1 MVAPDAPYAL
11 VCLGILLLVL
21 IAVLVVRAMRKDR
34 LEFARFKRFRTTARR
49 KQMYRKWLIDSI
61 VTFGGSAI
69 IVGLVVFQF
78 VPLLQAEID
87 AVPWVA
93 AARAGF
99 ADAGAAAI
107 VVVITLIVVIV
118 VGTVIAI
125 VLARDTESV
134 AAIGDIQ
141 ALLPRNRA
149 ELGWGAALS
158 VNAGIVE
165 ELLFRLALPALI
177 YGVSRNA
184 LVAVVA
190 SLLLFGVL
198 HLYQGPVGVI
208 ASTLIGAFLMALYFA
223 SGTILVP
230 IILHALIDL
239 RSLVLIPVVVGRVH
253 RVDGGVSV
261 LPKVAVRT
269 ARGAHAAHGEHGG
282 HAGPIAPVAPI
293 APIAPGDDPR
303 RSAES
308 DVVAP

>member
-11 VCLGILLLVL
+11 VCLGILLAVL
-21 IAVLVVRAMRKDR
+21 IAVLVVRAMRKGR
-34 LEFARFKRFRTTARR
+34 LEFARFKRFRTTTRR

-69 IVGLVVFQF
+69 IVGLVVLQF

-99 ADAGAAAI
+99 ADAGPAAI
-107 VVVITLIVVIV
+107 VVVVTLIVVIV
-118 VGTVIAI
+118 VGSVIAI
-125 VLARDTESV
+125 VLVRDTESV

-190 SLLLFGVL
+190 SLLLFGAL

-208 ASTLIGAFLMALYFA
+208 ASTLIGAILMALYFA

-230 IILHALIDL
+230 IIVHALIDL

-253 RVDGGVSV
+253 RVGGAVSAP
-261 LPKVAVRT
+261 PKVA
-269 ARGAHAAHGEHGG
+269 AHAANGERAGTGEHGRPSDNPRG
-282 HAGPIAPVAPI
+282 LT
-293 APIAPGDDPR
+293 DP
-303 RSAES
+303 
-308 DVVAP
+308 DVVST

>member
-11 VCLGILLLVL
+11 VCLSILLLVL
-21 IAVLVVRAMRKDR
+21 IAVLVVRAIRKDR
-34 LEFARFKRFRTTARR
+34 LEFARFKRLRTTARR

-61 VTFGGSAI
+61 LTFGGSAI
-69 IVGLVVFQF
+69 IVGLVVLQF
-78 VPLLQAEID
+78 VPLLLAEID

-93 AARAGF
+93 AAREGF

-107 VVVITLIVVIV
+107 VAVITLIVVIV
-118 VGTVIAI
+118 VGTLIAI
-125 VLARDTESV
+125 MLARDTESV

-208 ASTLIGAFLMALYFA
+208 ASTLIGAVLMALYFA

-239 RSLVLIPVVVGRVH
+239 RSLVLIPIVVGRVH
-253 RVDGGVSV
+253 RVGGEVSV
-261 LPKVAVRT
+261 PPKVA
-269 ARGAHAAHGEHGG
+269 AHAANGGLGGRAAPGGQTGTGEHGR
-282 HAGPIAPVAPI
+282 
-293 APIAPGDDPR
+293 PGDNPLGPAD
-303 RSAES
+303 S
-308 DVVAP
+308 DVVAT